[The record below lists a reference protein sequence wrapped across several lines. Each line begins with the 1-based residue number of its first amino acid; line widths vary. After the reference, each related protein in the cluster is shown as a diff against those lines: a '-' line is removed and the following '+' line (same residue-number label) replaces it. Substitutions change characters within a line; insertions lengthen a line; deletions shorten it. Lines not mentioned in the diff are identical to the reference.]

1 MRSLLKYLKPY
12 RRFAI
17 LAPLCMMLE
26 VGMELLQPRL
36 MADIIDK
43 GIAANDS
50 KFVLRTCLIMLATSC
65 VAVIGGIGCT
75 IFSHLTGLHFA
86 ADLRKDL
93 FSHVLGLSF
102 AETDKFTA
110 PSLITRLTMD
120 ISNIQR
126 VIVICLRMMVRNP
139 MTCIGG
145 CIMALTMDVRL
156 GIVLLILI
164 PVIIGIAI
172 TGYKIGR
179 PLFAEIQKRMDT
191 LNKVIQENLA
201 GLRVIRG
208 FCRRDSEKE
217 RYNKANKSV
226 SEQHILVAKRMSAIF
241 PTGMFFMNMGVLL
254 VLYIGGW
261 CVRDG
266 EMTVGEVMAMVNYI
280 TRILFSFMFMAFM
293 LNDVARSKASAD
305 RIVEVLDTP
314 SSVSDDGKE
323 TLAPDCGMELAFDN
337 VTFSYPNTSGLPILD
352 GISFTIPSGS
362 SLAILGA
369 TGSGKSTLAHLIP
382 RFYDCNNGCIRINGK
397 DIREYSILSLRDS
410 MAIVLQ
416 EAVLFSGSISDNI
429 AWGKENA
436 STAEIK
442 EAATTAQAD
451 SFASKFTDGY
461 DTIVGQRGVTLSGG
475 QKQRVAIARALLR
488 KPKLLILD
496 DCSSALD
503 LATEKALHNSLSANL
518 KDTTVLSIV
527 QRVSSARMAD
537 RIMVLSNGKCAAIGT
552 HDELLASCEIY
563 REILSSQTGEDLP
576 ALKAGGDHD

>member
-12 RRFAI
+12 KRFAI
-17 LAPLCMMLE
+17 LAPLCMILE

-50 KFVLRTCLIMLATSC
+50 QFVLRTCLIMLATSF
-65 VAVIGGIGCT
+65 VAVLGGIGCS
-75 IFSHLTGLHFA
+75 IFSNLTGLHFSTA
-86 ADLRKDL
+86 LRKDL
-93 FSHVLGLSF
+93 FSHVLDLSF

-120 ISNIQR
+120 ISNVQR
-126 VIVICLRMMVRNP
+126 VIVISLRMMVRDP
-139 MTCIGG
+139 LICIGG
-145 CIMALTMDVRL
+145 CIMALTMDARL

-164 PVIIGIAI
+164 PIIIGVAV
-172 TGYKIGR
+172 TGFKIGR
-179 PLFAEIQKRMDT
+179 PLFAEIQRRMDS

-208 FCRRDSEKE
+208 FCRRDAEKE
-217 RYNKANKSV
+217 RYHKANKAV

-241 PTGMFFMNMGVLL
+241 PTGMFFMNIGILL
-254 VLYIGGW
+254 VLFIGGW
-261 CVRDG
+261 CVREGD
-266 EMTVGEVMAMVNYI
+266 MTVGEVMAMVNYI

-293 LNDVARSKASAD
+293 LNDIARSKASAD
-305 RIVEVLDTP
+305 RIIEILDTP

-323 TLAPDCGMELAFDN
+323 HLSPEHGMELAFDN
-337 VTFSYPNTSGLPILD
+337 VTFSYPVASGTPILD
-352 GISFTIPSGS
+352 HLSFTIPAGT

-382 RFYDCNNGCIRINGK
+382 RFYDCTDGAIRINGK
-397 DIREYSILSLRDS
+397 DIREFSLHSLRDS
-410 MAIVLQ
+410 IAIVLQ
-416 EAVLFSGSISDNI
+416 DAVLFSGSISDNI
-429 AWGKENA
+429 AWGKEDA
-436 STAEIK
+436 SPEQIR
-442 EAATTAQAD
+442 EAAQTAQAD
-451 SFASKFTDGY
+451 SFASKFNDGY

-503 LATEKALHNSLSANL
+503 LATEKALHNAMHDAL
-518 KDTTVLSIV
+518 KETTVLSIV
-527 QRVSSARMAD
+527 QRISSARMAD
-537 RIMVLSNGKCAAIGT
+537 KIMVLANGKCAAIGT
-552 HDELLASCEIY
+552 HDELIASCEIY

-576 ALKAGGDHD
+576 TLEKGGAT

>member
-1 MRSLLKYLKPY
+1 MLTLLKYLKPY
-12 RRFAI
+12 IRFAI
-17 LAPLCMMLE
+17 LAPLCMILE
-26 VGMELLQPRL
+26 VGMDLLQPWL

-43 GIAANDS
+43 GIAAHDLH
-50 KFVLRTCLIMLATSC
+50 FVFRTCLLMLVTSFI
-65 VAVIGGIGCT
+65 AVLGGMGCS
-75 IFSHLTGLHFA
+75 FYSHLTGLHFA

-102 AETDKFTA
+102 AETDKLTA

-120 ISNIQR
+120 ISNVQR
-126 VIVICLRMMVRNP
+126 IIVVCLRMMVRNP
-139 MTCIGG
+139 VTCIGG
-145 CIMALTMDVRL
+145 CIMALTIDARL
-156 GIVLLILI
+156 GIILLIMI
-164 PVIIGIAI
+164 PIIIGVAV
-172 TGYKIGR
+172 TGYKVGR
-179 PLFAEIQKRMDT
+179 PLFTEIQSRMDS
-191 LNKVIQENLA
+191 LNKVIQENLS
-201 GLRVIRG
+201 GIRVIRG
-208 FCRRDSEKE
+208 FCRRDAEKE
-217 RYNKANKSV
+217 RYHKASKAL

-261 CVRDG
+261 CVRNGD
-266 EMTVGEVMAMVNYI
+266 MTVGEVMAMVNYI

-293 LNDVARSKASAD
+293 LNDIARSKASAE
-305 RIVEVLDTP
+305 RIVEVLDTK

-323 TLAPDCGMELAFDN
+323 ELSASNGMELTFDN
-337 VTFSYPNTSGLPILD
+337 VSFSYPSASGSPILD
-352 GISFTIPSGS
+352 GLSFSIPAGS
-362 SLAILGA
+362 SLAVLGA

-382 RFYDCNNGCIRINGK
+382 RFYDCSGGCVRINGK
-397 DIREYSILSLRDS
+397 DIRDYSLRSLRDS

-416 EAVLFSGSISDNI
+416 DAVLFSGSISDNI
-429 AWGKENA
+429 AWGKEDA
-436 STAEIK
+436 AKEQIV

-451 SFASKFTDGY
+451 SFASRFNDGY
-461 DTIVGQRGVTLSGG
+461 DTIVGQRGITLSGG

-503 LATEKALHNSLSANL
+503 LATEKALHDAMHDVL

-537 RIMVLSNGKCAAIGT
+537 RIMVLSNGRCAAIGT

-576 ALKAGGDHD
+576 ALKAGGQNG